1 MHDVLAD
8 NLRHI
13 FRLHKSV
20 PDPLWIDHNRRP
32 MLALIQTAGLVRA
45 HRSLQPGSA
54 DRILEKLLQLVL
66 AVR

>member
-32 MLALIQTAGLVRA
+32 MLALIQTAGLVSPNLLFQA
-45 HRSLQPGSA
+45 CFLDGV
-54 DRILEKLLQLVL
+54 LEG
-66 AVR
+66 